1 MSKNTPNALRF
12 ETLTGVIKKL
22 PVSPDNTFL
31 NLFGVD
37 QEESDT
43 IRWGAEYGTVGM
55 TPFAAPGAP
64 APVTTDD
71 TFYGEGSARAAFFKE
86 KRYFDE
92 QFLNNL
98 QDPMDPFKR
107 KKAEQVL
114 AENLQ
119 KMNYRIDRRR
129 EWMLAQM
136 LFRGGFTY
144 TQEKGLRL
152 SVDYGIPSTH
162 KLQLVGNDVW
172 GTGSTRNP
180 VEDIFDMKKIL
191 SDDAGVSPEYTI
203 TTTEV
208 IKMLMFDSNVQELL
222 KKSTFGDG
230 NLFANPAPVLASLLG
245 VGEIR
250 VYDAKYEIRS
260 FLAATASA
268 TNTFVVE
275 DTTDMEVGGTL
286 RIVDMSK
293 NRVWEDL
300 TISAINHS
308 TMTITTSA
316 ACTGTYRVG
325 RDIVIMKK
333 PFVDPYSFMMFNTM
347 AEGKKVAKV
356 MEAPYGIPRRYGKY
370 ADSKMEWD
378 PDGVWIRVQDKALP
392 VLYNPETIITMK
404 VK

>member
-1 MSKNTPNALRF
+1 MSKNTSNALRF

-22 PVSPDNTFL
+22 PIAPDNMFL

-43 IRWGAEYGTVGM
+43 IRWGAEYGSIGM

-129 EWMLAQM
+129 EWMIAQM
-136 LFRGGFTY
+136 LFRGGFSY
-144 TQEKGLRL
+144 SQEKGIRL
-152 SVDYGIPSTH
+152 SVDYGIPATH
-162 KLQLVGNDVW
+162 KLTLAGQDVW
-172 GTGSTRNP
+172 GTGTTRNP
-180 VEDIFDMKKIL
+180 VEDIFDMKKLL

-208 IKMLMFDSNVQELL
+208 VKMLMFDTNVQELL
-222 KKSTFGDG
+222 KKSTFGEG
-230 NLFANPAPVLASLLG
+230 NLFANPVPVLASLLG
-245 VGEIR
+245 VGDLR
-250 VYDAKYEIRS
+250 VYDAKYEVRS
-260 FLAATASA
+260 YLAANASA
-268 TNTFVVE
+268 TTTFTVE
-275 DTTDMEVGGTL
+275 DATDMEVGATL

-293 NRVWEDL
+293 NRSWEDL
-300 TISAINHS
+300 TVSNINFA
-308 TMTITTSA
+308 TNVVTTSG
-316 ACTGTYRVG
+316 ACTGSYKSG
-325 RDIVIMKK
+325 RDIVILKK
-333 PFVDPYSFMMFNTM
+333 NFVDTYSFMMFNTM
-347 AEGKKVAKV
+347 SEGKKVAKI
-356 MEAPYGIPRRYGKY
+356 MEAPYGLPRRYGKF
-370 ADSKMEWD
+370 ADSKFEWD

-392 VLYNPETIITMK
+392 VLYNPETIVTMK